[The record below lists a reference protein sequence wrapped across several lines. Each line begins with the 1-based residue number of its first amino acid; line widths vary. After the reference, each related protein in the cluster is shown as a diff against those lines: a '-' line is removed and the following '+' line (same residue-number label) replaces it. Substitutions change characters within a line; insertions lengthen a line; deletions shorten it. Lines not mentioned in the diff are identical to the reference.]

1 VFGTETGERVRSV
14 RRQWEDAVLKAH
26 GQTPLRARG
35 KLTADSQKALRAIDL
50 HVHDFRREFASRLL
64 ESSADLHDVQMF
76 LGHAAITTT
85 SRYLQ
90 STPVRLEKALAK
102 LEAAAGFAHDSHNV
116 AEQTATA
123 ASDSA
128 AETASNVLN

>member
-1 VFGTETGERVRSV
+1 VFGNEAGEQVKSV

-26 GQTPLRARG
+26 GHTPERARG
-35 KLTADSQKALRAIDL
+35 KLTAEARAILRGIDL
-50 HVHDFRREFASRLL
+50 HVHDLRREFASRLL

-90 STPVRLEKALAK
+90 STPTRLQRALDK
-102 LEAAAGFAHDSHNV
+102 LEAGCTHGAHT
-116 AEQTATA
+116 EQPATVQVVTAPPPEIL
-123 ASDSA
+123 SKS
-128 AETASNVLN
+128 LN